1 MGLSNDLISQFVKAT
16 KDNNKSSKETTVYG
30 ITVKYGDKIYV
41 KIDGSELLTPVIT
54 TTEIKPAERVAVMI
68 KDHTATVMGNVS
80 VPAAST
86 DTTDG
91 IKNEMTAI
99 DAKVGNFELVIAD
112 KVSVGQL
119 EAELAVIDEA
129 LIGKA
134 SIGEL
139 HALDAYIKN
148 LKVEELKANIAE
160 IDKAVINK
168 AEISDLNAAV
178 ADIGALQSKV
188 ANINTII
195 GGNLTMDN
203 IQSLILTSSK
213 VTVDNAFIK
222 DAMIDR
228 VSASKLYAGS
238 INTNLVSL
246 ESEDGAMVIN
256 GTLQQF
262 KDAEG
267 NVRIQ
272 MGKDTTG
279 DFTFALYGADGK
291 GQLINQNGITASAI
305 SDGLIVN
312 NMVSDNAAISGNK
325 LDINS
330 VITEVNNSSTSIKS
344 SKIFFDEKNQSLDVV
359 FNKLTTKVDNIE
371 GLNGDVG
378 NLIEKV
384 ESNSTAIKTA
394 QGEISSLISNTTIT
408 KENGKVV
415 QLKDDYSS
423 FKQTV
428 DGISSKVNS
437 LETNYGK
444 TLKSTRTEYYLSLS
458 SISLVGGTW
467 SEAMPEWTV
476 GKYIWQRLV
485 YVYSDNTT
493 VNGTEVCIQGAKGE
507 TGDVGPQGPKGEN
520 GSIGPQGPQGI
531 KGDKGEAGTTG
542 IGIKNVI
549 EYYQVS
555 NSNTTQPSTWVT
567 NPPTLTSTNKYLW
580 NYERIEYTNGT
591 FKETA
596 KRVIGV
602 YGDKGN
608 TGATGQTG
616 PQGPQGQTGATGNG
630 IKTVVNKYLATNLVT
645 GVTESTSGWTDAVQ
659 NVTATKK
666 YLWNYEILTYT
677 NGNTIKTKPC
687 IIGVYGDKGDK
698 GETGAQGVPGPKG
711 DNGKQLY
718 TWLKYADSPTTGMSD
733 SPDGKKYIGL
743 AYNKDS
749 ATESN
754 NYSDYTWSLI
764 KGDKGEAG
772 AQGPQGVPGP
782 KGDNGKQLYTWIKY
796 ADSPTS
802 GMSDIPDGKKYIGL
816 AYNKTSATESSAYS
830 DYTWSLIKGDKGETG
845 PAGQST
851 TNVTPQFTKHTSST
865 TPPDSSAVWYDTCP
879 TYEQGKFLWVRNKVT
894 LANPTATKYSS
905 PYYEPSWDAKATA
918 DEVKTT
924 VNKKLSEFTQT
935 LDGFKT
941 TVGKT
946 EAKLNDMKFGNLN
959 YVLKSD
965 TEIILTGDGTE
976 TYNKN
981 GLMFEVQNDFK
992 TKGRNKEIIISMDFD
1007 VQNCT
1012 ARTTT
1017 SASGENKRIGGEF
1030 NVKYADDTQQ
1040 WFGCWIQPDDNNKF
1054 PDAIGR
1060 IYTKHT
1066 VKDAEIKAIQFAGAI
1081 QGLKTGTA
1089 IVSKPMVNIGNIEYD
1104 WVSNPNDILDEIDDA
1119 SKMVDSS
1126 GQLVYIKD
1134 KLTQTSTTV
1143 DGITNTVSSL
1153 ESHFD
1158 EDGVVTK
1165 MNEQVSQLQQT
1176 AGRFDMDFWQKFD
1189 DSYEG
1194 VQQLHD
1200 YITFNSDGITIG
1212 QENYPVKL
1220 MLTKD
1225 RIKFIGTEGQQLA
1238 YFSDGKL
1245 YVNDAEILSTIK
1257 IANYG
1262 LLPTA
1267 GGSLTIAAIK

>member
-30 ITVKYGDKIYV
+30 ITVKHGDKIYV

-99 DAKVGNFELVIAD
+99 TAKVGNFELVIAD

-148 LKVEELKANIAE
+148 LKVEELKAEVAE

-178 ADIGALQSKV
+178 ADIGTLQSNV

-222 DAMIDR
+222 DAMVDR

-458 SISLVGGTW
+458 SISLVGGKW

-507 TGDVGPQGPKGEN
+507 TG
-520 GSIGPQGPQGI
+520 
-531 KGDKGEAGTTG
+531 
-542 IGIKNVI
+542 
-549 EYYQVS
+549 
-555 NSNTTQPSTWVT
+555 
-567 NPPTLTSTNKYLW
+567 
-580 NYERIEYTNGT
+580 
-591 FKETA
+591 
-596 KRVIGV
+596 
-602 YGDKGN
+602 
-608 TGATGQTG
+608 
-616 PQGPQGQTGATGNG
+616 
-630 IKTVVNKYLATNLVT
+630 
-645 GVTESTSGWTDAVQ
+645 
-659 NVTATKK
+659 
-666 YLWNYEILTYT
+666 
-677 NGNTIKTKPC
+677 
-687 IIGVYGDKGDK
+687 
-698 GETGAQGVPGPKG
+698 
-711 DNGKQLY
+711 
-718 TWLKYADSPTTGMSD
+718 
-733 SPDGKKYIGL
+733 
-743 AYNKDS
+743 
-749 ATESN
+749 
-754 NYSDYTWSLI
+754 
-764 KGDKGEAG
+764 
-772 AQGPQGVPGP
+772 
-782 KGDNGKQLYTWIKY
+782 
-796 ADSPTS
+796 
-802 GMSDIPDGKKYIGL
+802 
-816 AYNKTSATESSAYS
+816 
-830 DYTWSLIKGDKGETG
+830 

-879 TYEQGKFLWVRNKVT
+879 AYEQGKFLWVRNKVT

-918 DEVKTT
+918 DEAKTT

-941 TVGKT
+941 TVGET
-946 EAKLNDMKFGNLN
+946 EAKLNDMQDK
-959 YVLKSD
+959 
-965 TEIILTGDGTE
+965 
-976 TYNKN
+976 
-981 GLMFEVQNDFK
+981 
-992 TKGRNKEIIISMDFD
+992 
-1007 VQNCT
+1007 
-1012 ARTTT
+1012 
-1017 SASGENKRIGGEF
+1017 
-1030 NVKYADDTQQ
+1030 
-1040 WFGCWIQPDDNNKF
+1040 
-1054 PDAIGR
+1054 
-1060 IYTKHT
+1060 
-1066 VKDAEIKAIQFAGAI
+1066 
-1081 QGLKTGTA
+1081 
-1089 IVSKPMVNIGNIEYD
+1089 
-1104 WVSNPNDILDEIDDA
+1104 IDDA
-1119 SKMVDSS
+1119 STMIDNS

-1143 DGITNTVSSL
+1143 EGITNTVSSL
-1153 ESHFD
+1153 ESYFD

-1245 YVNDAEILSTIK
+1245 YVNDAEIISTIK

>member
-30 ITVKYGDKIYV
+30 ITVKYGDKLYV
-41 KIDGSELLTPVIT
+41 KIDGSDLLTPVIT

-148 LKVEELKANIAE
+148 LKVEELKAEVAE

-178 ADIGALQSKV
+178 ADIGTLQSNV

-213 VTVDNAFIK
+213 VTVDDAFIK

-458 SISLVGGTW
+458 SISLVGGKW

-520 GSIGPQGPQGI
+520 GNIGPQGPQGPQGDQGPQGI

-542 IGIKNVI
+542 VGIKNVI

-580 NYERIEYTNGT
+580 NYERIEYTNNT

-659 NVTATKK
+659 NVTATNK

-687 IIGVYGDKGDK
+687 IIGVYGD
-698 GETGAQGVPGPKG
+698 
-711 DNGKQLY
+711 
-718 TWLKYADSPTTGMSD
+718 
-733 SPDGKKYIGL
+733 
-743 AYNKDS
+743 
-749 ATESN
+749 
-754 NYSDYTWSLI
+754 
-764 KGDKGEAG
+764 
-772 AQGPQGVPGP
+772 
-782 KGDNGKQLYTWIKY
+782 
-796 ADSPTS
+796 
-802 GMSDIPDGKKYIGL
+802 
-816 AYNKTSATESSAYS
+816 
-830 DYTWSLIKGDKGETG
+830 KGDKGETG

-879 TYEQGKFLWVRNKVT
+879 AYEQGKFLWVRNKVT

-918 DEVKTT
+918 DEAKTT

-941 TVGKT
+941 TVGET
-946 EAKLNDMKFGNLN
+946 EAKLNDM
-959 YVLKSD
+959 
-965 TEIILTGDGTE
+965 
-976 TYNKN
+976 
-981 GLMFEVQNDFK
+981 Q
-992 TKGRNKEIIISMDFD
+992 
-1007 VQNCT
+1007 
-1012 ARTTT
+1012 
-1017 SASGENKRIGGEF
+1017 
-1030 NVKYADDTQQ
+1030 
-1040 WFGCWIQPDDNNKF
+1040 
-1054 PDAIGR
+1054 
-1060 IYTKHT
+1060 
-1066 VKDAEIKAIQFAGAI
+1066 
-1081 QGLKTGTA
+1081 
-1089 IVSKPMVNIGNIEYD
+1089 
-1104 WVSNPNDILDEIDDA
+1104 DEIDDA
-1119 SKMVDSS
+1119 STMIDNS

-1143 DGITNTVSSL
+1143 EGITNTVSSL
-1153 ESHFD
+1153 ESYFD

-1245 YVNDAEILSTIK
+1245 YVNDAEIISTIK

>member
-148 LKVEELKANIAE
+148 LKVEELKADIAK

-178 ADIGALQSKV
+178 ADIGTLQSNV

-213 VTVDNAFIK
+213 VTVDDAFIK

-458 SISLVGGTW
+458 SISLVGGKW

-520 GSIGPQGPQGI
+520 GNIGPQGPQGPQGNQGPQGI

-580 NYERIEYTNGT
+580 NYERIEYTNNT

-616 PQGPQGQTGATGNG
+616 PQGPQGQTGAQGPQGQTGATGNG

-698 GETGAQGVPGPKG
+698 G
-711 DNGKQLY
+711 
-718 TWLKYADSPTTGMSD
+718 
-733 SPDGKKYIGL
+733 
-743 AYNKDS
+743 
-749 ATESN
+749 
-754 NYSDYTWSLI
+754 
-764 KGDKGEAG
+764 DKGE
-772 AQGPQGVPGP
+772 
-782 KGDNGKQLYTWIKY
+782 N
-796 ADSPTS
+796 
-802 GMSDIPDGKKYIGL
+802 
-816 AYNKTSATESSAYS
+816 
-830 DYTWSLIKGDKGETG
+830 G

-879 TYEQGKFLWVRNKVT
+879 AYERGKFLWVRNKVT

-965 TEIILTGDGTE
+965 MEVILTGDGTE
-976 TYNKN
+976 TYNLN
-981 GLMFEVQNDFK
+981 GLKFEVQNDFK

-1012 ARTTT
+1012 ARTT
-1017 SASGENKRIGGEF
+1017 SASGKYKRIGGELT
-1030 NVKYADDTQQ
+1030 VGYADGTYQY
-1040 WFGCWIQPDDNNKF
+1040 FGCWVTADSSNNF
-1054 PDAIGR
+1054 PNTIGR
-1060 IYTKHT
+1060 LYTKHT
-1066 VKDAEIKAIQFAGAI
+1066 VKDSEITTLIFQGVI

-1119 SKMVDSS
+1119 SKMVDNS